1 MDNNNYLMHFGVKGM
16 KWGVRRYRNYDGSLT
31 QAGVKRYNAAEK
43 NYDEKHSKYKD
54 LKQRYKSGE
63 IDRATLKKAK
73 KDLKASEKNL
83 RKHYK
88 HLKQD
93 KLADQGKELY
103 SRGYTISG
111 MANARQA
118 AVTGA
123 YLVSLYVR
131 HCGDI
136 KLSNRMLG
144 ATATIDLATRFVS
157 ANRNRKLRAYY
168 AHSSKY

>member
-1 MDNNNYLMHFGVKGM
+1 MNNDNYLMHFGVKGM

-43 NYDEKHSKYKD
+43 DYDEKYSKYKD

-63 IDRATLKKAK
+63 IDRATLKNAK
-73 KDLKASEKNL
+73 KDLKVSEKFL

-93 KLADQGKELY
+93 HLADQGKDLY
-103 SRGYTISG
+103 SRGYTIGEMESG
-111 MANARQA
+111 RRA
-118 AVTGA
+118 AVIGA
-123 YLVSLYVR
+123 YLAALHVR
-131 HCGDI
+131 QLGNV
-136 KLSNRMLG
+136 KLSNQMLG
-144 ATATIDLATRFVS
+144 ATAAMDLATRFVS
-157 ANRNRKLRAYY
+157 RNRNRKLRAYY

>member
-1 MDNNNYLMHFGVKGM
+1 MNNDNYLMHFGVKGM

-43 NYDEKHSKYKD
+43 DYDEKHSKYKD

-63 IDRATLKKAK
+63 IDRATLKNAK

-103 SRGYTISG
+103 SRGFTINGMESG
-111 MANARQA
+111 RRA
-118 AVTGA
+118 AVAGM
-123 YLVSLYVR
+123 YLTSLHLRY
-131 HCGDI
+131 CGDI
-136 KLSNRMLG
+136 KLSNRLLG
-144 ATATIDLATRFVS
+144 ATAAMDLATKFVS